1 MKLAYLAPLTLQ
13 TIQTAKRLGYDGLE
27 VSGGWMENH
36 LLGDLEQNLPFLR
49 DALVEHG
56 LGVTA
61 LTLYCNPMAMSVKE
75 AVGHF
80 ERAAHLARALGA
92 EVISTFTGRE
102 NSLTVEENLPLFVE
116 RFGPIAQMAEDH
128 GVRIAFEPWPGHVTG
143 YGPYHWANL
152 ATTPALWER
161 LFAAV
166 PNAALGLEYDASHL
180 IWQGIDPLQAIR
192 EFASRI
198 YHVHAKDIVFDK
210 ARLKRVG
217 VHGEGWWRFVIP
229 GLGVIHWPEL
239 LDTLREAGYRGHIAV
254 EHEDQQYMGDR
265 WNEGLLIAL
274 KTLRPLVEAF
284 PS

>member
-1 MKLAYLAPLTLQ
+1 M
-13 TIQTAKRLGYDGLE
+13 
-27 VSGGWMENH
+27 
-36 LLGDLEQNLPFLR
+36 
-49 DALVEHG
+49 
-56 LGVTA
+56 TA

-75 AVGHF
+75 AVSHF
-80 ERAAHLARALGA
+80 ERAARLSKALGA

-116 RFGPIAQMAEDH
+116 RFEPIAQMAEDH

-166 PNAALGLEYDASHL
+166 PHPALGLEYDASHL

-192 EFASRI
+192 EFAPRI

-229 GLGVIHWPEL
+229 GLGVIH
-239 LDTLREAGYRGHIAV
+239 
-254 EHEDQQYMGDR
+254 
-265 WNEGLLIAL
+265 
-274 KTLRPLVEAF
+274 
-284 PS
+284 